1 MIRAFIFDIDGVI
14 ADSEDIS
21 IEVAIDYFGSIGV
34 RATREAFREALGRG
48 ERGFFDTAAAALG
61 LHGAPYSYEAASE
74 FFRRN
79 YARRIGTRSIAMP
92 GTEIVRMARKAGIMT
107 AAASSAPGWKTMAN
121 IAAAGLDPSDFDF
134 IASGDDVK
142 RCKPD
147 KDIYA
152 LSLIKLGVAEREAVV
167 FEDSKAGIESA
178 RKAGCRTVAL
188 MTTIDGASA
197 YSAGADAV
205 ISDLSAAVPFSTPEE
220 AEELLFPL
228 QKGSGTVRY
237 GANLIRPL
245 ERRMPDSFIEKRA
258 VEAARKA
265 WEHGYAP
272 YSGFRVGAAVV
283 SAATGRIYP
292 GCNVENSSYG
302 ATICAERNAITT
314 AVAAEGVIGID
325 LIAVYSDDDPPAPP
339 CAVCLQVIAEFARP
353 ETRIVLASP
362 RQAPVSYTFSEL
374 LPMPFIF
381 PTMR

>member
-1 MIRAFIFDIDGVI
+1 M
-14 ADSEDIS
+14 
-21 IEVAIDYFGSIGV
+21 
-34 RATREAFREALGRG
+34 
-48 ERGFFDTAAAALG
+48 
-61 LHGAPYSYEAASE
+61 
-74 FFRRN
+74 
-79 YARRIGTRSIAMP
+79 
-92 GTEIVRMARKAGIMT
+92 
-107 AAASSAPGWKTMAN
+107 
-121 IAAAGLDPSDFDF
+121 
-134 IASGDDVK
+134 
-142 RCKPD
+142 
-147 KDIYA
+147 
-152 LSLIKLGVAEREAVV
+152 
-167 FEDSKAGIESA
+167 
-178 RKAGCRTVAL
+178 
-188 MTTIDGASA
+188 
-197 YSAGADAV
+197 
-205 ISDLSAAVPFSTPEE
+205 
-220 AEELLFPL
+220 